1 MDYLNRA
8 NSILTNANSMYNN
21 TSNMFQ
27 GNALRY
33 PPVTSQG
40 YPLAPQQQGFL
51 KETFYDS
58 MTKYEWLLIILLI
71 VFLFVMLYWVY
82 SKRRNENLLLL

>member
-1 MDYLNRA
+1 
-8 NSILTNANSMYNN
+8 
-21 TSNMFQ
+21 MFQ

-33 PPVTSQG
+33 PPVTRQGYPLAPQQQG